1 MSYSL
6 KKKLRGLLDVKNL
19 DKANNSEL
27 ISALILSL
35 AFIPYFYSL
44 FPYIVWLSSFA
55 DFIFLCSK
63 YINMQ

>member
-44 FPYIVWLSSFA
+44 FPYIV
-55 DFIFLCSK
+55 
-63 YINMQ
+63 